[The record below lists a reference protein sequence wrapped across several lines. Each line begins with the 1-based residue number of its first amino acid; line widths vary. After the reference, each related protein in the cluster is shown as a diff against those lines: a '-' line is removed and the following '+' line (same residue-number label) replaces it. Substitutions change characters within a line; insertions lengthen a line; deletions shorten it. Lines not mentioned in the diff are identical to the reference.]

1 MSEKTN
7 FDPLI
12 YVMSAELKSFFAK
25 VSRDPDMQKK
35 LYFTKEISDVED
47 IANNLGFKVTSAEI
61 LKAQAGRVL
70 AIYKEDSADF
80 EELISGRRAKRG
92 AQWGR
97 DGKGYLDRAGFWL
110 LELESS
116 KALSS
121 FEKKLKSFLSKVKLD
136 LSLKNKLLESRSY
149 NDVSSL
155 ANELGFNLSGVS
167 LLLHQAKTIL
177 SLSYTD
183 AKKVASGADSKVS

>member
-70 AIYKEDSADF
+70 AIYKEDSAKIVGIF
-80 EELISGRRAKRG
+80 GYTYLLIK
-92 AQWGR
+92 
-97 DGKGYLDRAGFWL
+97 
-110 LELESS
+110 
-116 KALSS
+116 
-121 FEKKLKSFLSKVKLD
+121 
-136 LSLKNKLLESRSY
+136 
-149 NDVSSL
+149 
-155 ANELGFNLSGVS
+155 
-167 LLLHQAKTIL
+167 
-177 SLSYTD
+177 
-183 AKKVASGADSKVS
+183 